1 MDLNLKD
8 KIAVVT
14 GASKGI
20 GLAIVKA
27 LAHEGARV
35 VAGSRTTSAE
45 LAAVRDAHEVTVVS
59 IDLGTADGPASLVR
73 AAVDRHGKIAVN
85 LGQPVLGPDPWRS
98 MTRKGTSGTSA
109 LTPAGVARYVDPDV
123 IAGGARVV
131 HSTAT
136 P

>member
-73 AAVDRHGKIAVN
+73 AAVDRHGKIDVN
-85 LGQPVLGPDPWRS
+85 LGATSPRTGSLEVNDPQGHLWNFGTYPCRS
-98 MTRKGTSGTSA
+98 GEICRS
-109 LTPAGVARYVDPDV
+109 
-123 IAGGARVV
+123 
-131 HSTAT
+131 
-136 P
+136 